1 MVAGAEG
8 EKGRTIAWGI
18 LIFYF
23 TNDSSLLETRHNSRD
38 PRCRAFNTLN
48 VPTLIIYSFF
58 PSKYMYMTFTRGC
71 SYTWEFSRIFPVTLM
86 RTIQSNFKFQRKKK
100 HYRNLVSGKDN
111 FFLNLR
117 KGEIDTI
124 IGIV

>member
-1 MVAGAEG
+1 
-8 EKGRTIAWGI
+8 
-18 LIFYF
+18 
-23 TNDSSLLETRHNSRD
+23 
-38 PRCRAFNTLN
+38 
-48 VPTLIIYSFF
+48 
-58 PSKYMYMTFTRGC
+58 
-71 SYTWEFSRIFPVTLM
+71 M